1 MRTFLTY
8 FKLELKRTLKSIPYF
23 LAGAI
28 VLVLLAGTIAFSAS
42 KMLYGDK
49 ALGKIIV
56 GVVVPE
62 NCLLYTSQGE
72 KDFISWKF
80 R

>member
-8 FKLELKRTLKSIPYF
+8 FELELKRTLKSIPYF

-42 KMLYGDK
+42 KMLYGEQ
-49 ALGKIIV
+49 AVGKINV
-56 GVVVPE
+56 GVVMPE
-62 NCLLYTSQGE
+62 LSL
-72 KDFISWKF
+72 IHI
-80 R
+80 

>member
-1 MRTFLTY
+1 M
-8 FKLELKRTLKSIPYF
+8 
-23 LAGAI
+23 
-28 VLVLLAGTIAFSAS
+28 LVLLAGTIAFSAS

-62 NCLLYTSQGE
+62 NDRLSEMAMNMVASLDSVGSLCEFTYTDRRRGRNCWSAERYLL
-72 KDFISWKF
+72 
-80 R
+80 